1 MAVPILGVPFSA
13 HTMDETVA
21 LLVEKVEQGER
32 AFHVVTA
39 NPEIVMQTL
48 RNPDYAAAVRGADL
62 VVPDGVGILVGARIL
77 GHSIPERV
85 AGYDLLH
92 RLMAEA
98 DRRRWRVFL
107 LGATPE
113 SNEGALRALQRQ
125 YPGAV
130 YVGHSHGYFTPEEE
144 EAVVQRIEEARP
156 HLLFVSLG
164 VPRQELFIARHKH
177 RFTGVCMGTGGSF
190 DVLAGKV
197 KRAPRLWQRLG
208 LEWLYRL
215 VQEPW
220 RWRRMLDL
228 PRFLWAVCREGM
240 RRRDR
245 A

>member
-1 MAVPILGVPFSA
+1 MAVSILGVSFSDR
-13 HTMDETVA
+13 TMDETVA
-21 LLVEKVEQGER
+21 LLVRAVEDGR
-32 AFHVVTA
+32 TVHVVTA
-39 NPEIVMQTL
+39 NPEIVMQAR

-62 VVPDGVGILVGARIL
+62 IVPDGVGILIGARLL
-77 GHSIPERV
+77 GRAIPERV

-113 SNEGALRALQRQ
+113 ANEGALRALQRQ

-130 YVGHSHGYFTPEEE
+130 YVGHHHGYFGPDEE
-144 EAVVQRIEEARP
+144 EAVVRRIEDARP

-197 KRAPRLWQRLG
+197 KRAPLLWQRLG

-215 VQEPW
+215 IQEPW

-228 PRFLWAVCREGM
+228 PRFLWAVVRQRVGVNKL
-240 RRRDR
+240 
-245 A
+245 

>member
-1 MAVPILGVPFSA
+1 MAVSILGVSFSDR
-13 HTMDETVA
+13 TMDETVA
-21 LLVEKVEQGER
+21 LLVRAVEDGR
-32 AFHVVTA
+32 TVHVVTA
-39 NPEIVMQTL
+39 NPEIVMQAR

-62 VVPDGVGILVGARIL
+62 IVPDGVGILIGARLL
-77 GHSIPERV
+77 GRAIPERV

-113 SNEGALRALQRQ
+113 ANEGALRALQRQ

-130 YVGHSHGYFTPEEE
+130 YAGHHHGYFTPEEE
-144 EAVVQRIEEARP
+144 EAVVRRIEDARP

-197 KRAPRLWQRLG
+197 RRAPLLWQRLG

-215 VQEPW
+215 IQEPW

-228 PRFLWAVCREGM
+228 PRFLWAVVRQ
-240 RRRDR
+240 R
-245 A
+245 AGVNKL